1 MQYNKQIGRYWNIMV
16 WARPKL
22 VEICT
27 CLLLVVSDC
36 SILTFSSRSPSL
48 FWYFPTRSFL
58 PNIPRNFPGG
68 SPEVRRTD
76 FKLASFVQIFS
87 ASFWTEM
94 ESTIKME
101 LEITL
106 SNIEQR
112 HYKVDLNVEMELFS
126 FPADEENL
134 LVYHFLRYI

>member
-1 MQYNKQIGRYWNIMV
+1 
-16 WARPKL
+16 
-22 VEICT
+22 
-27 CLLLVVSDC
+27 
-36 SILTFSSRSPSL
+36 
-48 FWYFPTRSFL
+48 
-58 PNIPRNFPGG
+58 
-68 SPEVRRTD
+68 
-76 FKLASFVQIFS
+76 
-87 ASFWTEM
+87 M